1 MKLSL
6 LVLCR
11 RPDHFSDP
19 TNPNSLPV
27 DANINVTWFFKDSGD
42 WTAFDSSHTIT
53 HIGAISCWQNSKAEV
68 SFVDEYGIEK
78 RLGTQQSEVIANIND
93 APTGATSDRHAV
105 LGSELTDLAAVADE
119 DGLTPMEISWQ
130 RTSDGVWTD
139 VHSTNPAAYALS
151 GSDLGQQLRIKAQ
164 YVDGWGTE
172 ETLYSLATDKVY
184 GFSGNRVIFPE
195 YDDPEN
201 YCILLEDDL
210 LHANSFQIDFD
221 FTFDSTLVDQTVLI
235 NCRLQV

>member
-1 MKLSL
+1 MEQFHVGKTL
-6 LVLCR
+6 
-11 RPDHFSDP
+11 
-19 TNPNSLPV
+19 
-27 DANINVTWFFKDSGD
+27 
-42 WTAFDSSHTIT
+42 
-53 HIGAISCWQNSKAEV
+53 KAEV

-93 APTGATSDRHAV
+93 APTGAPLLVGTPV
-105 LGSELTDLAAVADE
+105 LGSELTFDLAKVADE
-119 DGLTPMEISWQ
+119 DGLTPMVISWQ
-130 RTSDGVWTD
+130 RTNDDGVWTD